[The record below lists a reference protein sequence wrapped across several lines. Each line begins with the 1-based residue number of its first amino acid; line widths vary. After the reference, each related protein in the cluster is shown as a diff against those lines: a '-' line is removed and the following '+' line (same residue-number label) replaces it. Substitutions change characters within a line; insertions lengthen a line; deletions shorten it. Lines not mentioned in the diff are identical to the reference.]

1 MSPPGFMPPST
12 FAPRP
17 RRHWLD
23 SPLGQR
29 LLARELA
36 LVTDVL
42 EQAFGEDLVQ
52 IGTWGAPRAFLE
64 RARTQRANL
73 IDVTPGPG
81 VCAVGAWDALPLATH
96 SVDVLLLPHTL
107 EQAYSPHA
115 LLREVDRVL
124 RPDGKLVILGLSP
137 YSPMG
142 VRRVVTGRR
151 FPPAVSRFVSE
162 HRVRDWLQLLD
173 CQVRRNH
180 RFLFGWPMQRGP
192 GDARQAAIDT
202 WCDRWLPLP
211 VASGYLLVA
220 NKRQARINAQRLRW
234 RRRLRVVGGLAEAEP
249 TARANGSAA
258 RDAVLRVVR
267 SDDER

>member
-1 MSPPGFMPPST
+1 MSPPGFLPPST
-12 FAPRP
+12 FATRP
-17 RRHWLD
+17 RRSWLE

-29 LLARELA
+29 LMARELA

-52 IGTWGAPRAFLE
+52 IGTWGEPRAFLE

-73 IDVTPGPG
+73 IDISPGPG

-107 EQAYSPHA
+107 ERAYSPHA

-124 RPDGKLVILGLSP
+124 RPDGQLIILGLSP

-142 VRRVVTGRR
+142 LRRLASARR
-151 FPPAVSRFVSE
+151 FPPEVSHFVSE

-180 RFLFGWPMQRGP
+180 RLLFGWPMQRGP
-192 GDARQAAIDT
+192 GEERQAAIDT

-249 TARANGSAA
+249 SARASSGGA
-258 RDAVLRVVR
+258 R
-267 SDDER
+267 